1 MESQQHSHYSQALDR
16 EMTYKT
22 YGTEGRPVLV
32 FASQSGHWYDYENFG
47 MTEVVRPWIEA
58 GKIRLIC
65 ADSID
70 EETWSSH
77 GDGRRRSMQQE
88 RWYHYITD
96 ELIPAVRRTP
106 DETFITTGCSMGGYH
121 CVNFFC
127 RRPELFDTVIAL
139 SGIYRAS
146 FFFGDYAD
154 DLTYDNSP
162 QDYLENMPADHP
174 YLDIYRQKRIILCVG
189 QGAWEEDLLASTRE
203 MDRIFHKLD
212 VPAWV
217 DYWGYD
223 VAHDWTWWRRQLPY
237 FMEKVVPLND

>member
-106 DETFITTGCSMGGYH
+106 DETFITTGCSMGGFH
-121 CVNFFC
+121 AGNFFF
-127 RRPELFDTVIAL
+127 RRPDVFDTLIAL
-139 SGIYRAS
+139 SGLYHAAYG
-146 FFFGDYAD
+146 FGNYHDE
-154 DLTYDNSP
+154 LTYANSP
-162 QDYLENMPADHP
+162 EDFLANMPEDHP
-174 YLDIYRQKRIILCVG
+174 WMQRYRQRRIIVCVG
-189 QGAWEEDLLASTRE
+189 QGRWEDELLESTR
-203 MDRIFHKLD
+203 HLD
-212 VPAWV
+212 EILCSKHVPAWF

-223 VAHDWTWWRRQLPY
+223 VDHDWCWWRRQLAY
-237 FMEKVVPLND
+237 FMQKVLENEA